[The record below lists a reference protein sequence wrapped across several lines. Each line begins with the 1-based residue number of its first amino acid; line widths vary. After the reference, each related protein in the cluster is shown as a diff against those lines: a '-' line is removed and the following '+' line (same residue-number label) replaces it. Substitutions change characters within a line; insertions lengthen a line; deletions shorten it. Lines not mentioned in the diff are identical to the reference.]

1 MEIMRNG
8 VEIVVETKCIF
19 KFMINIARLAS
30 NSVYG
35 KEKCLKCIN
44 FTPLDDYTCK
54 KECKSA

>member
-1 MEIMRNG
+1 MRNG